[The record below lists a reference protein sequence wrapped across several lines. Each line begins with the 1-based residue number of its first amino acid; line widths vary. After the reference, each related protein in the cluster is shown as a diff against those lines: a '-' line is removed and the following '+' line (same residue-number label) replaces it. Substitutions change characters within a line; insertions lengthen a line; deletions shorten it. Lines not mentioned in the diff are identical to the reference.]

1 MVRRSLIAP
10 ALVLACLFLA
20 GCGEEREMAPS
31 VEMVDSMPVMRAM
44 EDAEARDSMLDTM
57 PGGEMARGDSLA
69 EMKLLKKKM

>member
-20 GCGEEREMAPS
+20 ACGEEREMAPS